1 MARTIIRTSAAAL
14 AAAACV
20 TLLGGCWGR
29 NFWRAQE
36 ASLETAVKV
45 DSLLKENATLQRRVY
60 LLEETLAEQQE
71 YTRRSAASASMDL
84 EEIKDQLNALFGM
97 IDEQDRMPV
106 RRGGRTPDPAR
117 AGPALPAAIPDS
129 ALSAGEGASPGDSAA
144 APYDSA
150 AAPAALPTAE
160 EMYRQ
165 IYLDFSRMK
174 YEIALEQSEEFL
186 RAYPGDG
193 LVEEVRFL
201 RGECY
206 MELGRDF
213 DALKEFS
220 IILQEFPRGR
230 RTPAALLRMA
240 ISYDRIGDAELAAGV
255 VRRLVREYPAS
266 EEAIEARERFGSMLD
281 ER

>member
-1 MARTIIRTSAAAL
+1 MM
-14 AAAACV
+14 
-20 TLLGGCWGR
+20 LGGCWGR
-29 NFWRAQE
+29 SFWRAPE

-45 DSLLKENATLQRRVY
+45 DSLLKENAILQRRIY
-60 LLEETLAEQQE
+60 QLETTLAGQQE
-71 YTRRSAASASMDL
+71 HSRRAAASTSMDL

-97 IDEQDRMPV
+97 IDEQGRMPASGGV
-106 RRGGRTPDPAR
+106 R
-117 AGPALPAAIPDS
+117 PAAPTGAGTATRTQPPDS
-129 ALSAGEGASPGDSAA
+129 IAASGGGATASPDTTPTVGVI
-144 APYDSA
+144 
-150 AAPAALPTAE
+150 PTAE

-186 RAYPGDG
+186 REYPDDG

-206 MELGRDF
+206 VELGRDF

-220 IILQEFPRGR
+220 AILQEFPRGR

-240 ISYDRIGDAELAAGV
+240 ISYERIGDTELAAGV
-255 VRRLVREYPAS
+255 VRRLVREYPDS
-266 EEAIEARERFGSMLD
+266 EETIEARERFSGMLD
-281 ER
+281 DR